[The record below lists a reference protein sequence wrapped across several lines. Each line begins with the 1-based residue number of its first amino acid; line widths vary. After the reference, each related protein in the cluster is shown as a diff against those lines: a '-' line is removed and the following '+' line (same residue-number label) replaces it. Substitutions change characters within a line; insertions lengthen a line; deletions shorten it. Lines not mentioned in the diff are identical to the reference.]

1 MTRAAPARAWA
12 GVWGRRAVAAALAL
26 ACASAAQAGLFDDD
40 EARRA
45 IVDLRAKVEQL
56 QQQNQKETQARQ
68 TEIAEA
74 IAVLKRSLLD
84 LNTQIELVRAD
95 VAKLRGAD
103 ELRARD
109 LGDLQRK
116 PKDASAVPDAAAL
129 EERLKPTEERL
140 KQLEERLKR
149 LEPVKVSV
157 DGRQFLAASD
167 EKKAYEDAIAPI
179 RTGDFAG
186 AAAALSAFQRHYPA
200 SGYNESVMYWLGNAQ
215 YGKRDYKDAISTF
228 RTLINASPDHPRASE
243 AMLAIANCQI
253 ELKETKAAK
262 RTLDELLKAY
272 PQSEA
277 AAAGKQRVATL
288 K

>member
-1 MTRAAPARAWA
+1 MR
-12 GVWGRRAVAAALAL
+12 AALAWGARAAAATL
-26 ACASAAQAGLFDDD
+26 ALAVASAAQAGIFDDD

-68 TEIAEA
+68 AEIAEA
-74 IAVLKRSLLD
+74 IVVLKRSLLD

-95 VAKLRGAD
+95 VAKLRGSD

-116 PKDASAVPDAAAL
+116 PKDAAAAPDATAL

-149 LEPVKVSV
+149 LEPLKVSV
-157 DGRQFLAASD
+157 DGQQFLVGPD
-167 EKKAYEDAIAPI
+167 EKKGYEDAIAPI
-179 RTGDFAG
+179 RTGDFAA
-186 AAAALSAFQRHYPA
+186 AAAALSAFQRRYPA
-200 SGYNESVMYWLGNAQ
+200 SGYNDSVMYWLGNAQ

-228 RTLINASPDHPRASE
+228 RALINGSPQHPRASE

-253 ELKETKAAK
+253 ELKETKAAR

-277 AAAGKQRVATL
+277 AAAGRQRVATL

>member
-1 MTRAAPARAWA
+1 MRAAPAWAWGA
-12 GVWGRRAVAAALAL
+12 RAAAATLAL
-26 ACASAAQAGLFDDD
+26 AVASAAQAGIFDDD

-56 QQQNQKETQARQ
+56 QQQNQKETLARQ

-74 IAVLKRSLLD
+74 ISVLKRSLLD

-109 LGDLQRK
+109 VGDLQRK
-116 PKDASAVPDAAAL
+116 PKDAAAAPDAAAL

-157 DGRQFLAASD
+157 DGQSLLVTPD
-167 EKKAYEDAIAPI
+167 EKKGYEDAIAPI

-186 AAAALSAFQRHYPA
+186 AAAALSAFQRRYPA
-200 SGYNESVMYWLGNAQ
+200 SGYHDSVMYWLGNAQ

-228 RTLINASPDHPRASE
+228 RSLINASPEHPRASE

-253 ELKETKAAK
+253 ELKDTKAAK
-262 RTLDELLKAY
+262 RTLDELMKAY

-277 AAAGKQRVATL
+277 AAAGRQRVATL
-288 K
+288 R

>member
-1 MTRAAPARAWA
+1 VTRATPARALAW
-12 GVWGRRAVAAALAL
+12 VWGRRAAAAALAL

-68 TEIAEA
+68 AEIAEA

-116 PKDASAVPDAAAL
+116 PKEAAAVPDTAAL
-129 EERLKPTEERL
+129 EERLRPTEERL
-140 KQLEERLKR
+140 RQLEERLRR

-157 DGRQFLAASD
+157 DGQQFLAAPD

-179 RTGDFAG
+179 RTGDFAA
-186 AAAALSAFQRHYPA
+186 AAAALSAFQHRYPA

-228 RTLINASPDHPRASE
+228 RALISAAPNHPRASE

-253 ELKETKAAK
+253 ELKETKVAR

-277 AAAGKQRVATL
+277 AAAGKQRLATL

>member
-1 MTRAAPARAWA
+1 MRAMPVWAWGAR
-12 GVWGRRAVAAALAL
+12 VAAATLAL
-26 ACASAAQAGLFDDD
+26 AVASAAQAGIFDDD

-56 QQQNQKETQARQ
+56 QLQNQKETQARQ
-68 TEIAEA
+68 AEIAEA

-116 PKDASAVPDAAAL
+116 PKEAGVPDAAAL

-140 KQLEERLKR
+140 KQLDERLKR

-157 DGRQFLAASD
+157 DGQQFLASLD
-167 EKKAYEDAIAPI
+167 EKKSYEDAIAPI
-179 RTGDFAG
+179 RTGDFAA
-186 AAAALSAFQRHYPA
+186 AAAALSAFQRRYPG
-200 SGYNESVMYWLGNAQ
+200 SGYNESVTYWLGNAQ
-215 YGKRDYKDAISTF
+215 YGKRDYKDAISSF
-228 RTLINASPDHPRASE
+228 RALISRAPDHPRASE
-243 AMLAIANCQI
+243 ALLAIANCQI
-253 ELKETKAAK
+253 ELKDTKSAR
-262 RTLDELLKAY
+262 RTLDELLKTY

-277 AAAGKQRVATL
+277 AAAGRQRVATL

>member
-1 MTRAAPARAWA
+1 MRVMPAWA
-12 GVWGRRAVAAALAL
+12 WGARVAAATLAL
-26 ACASAAQAGLFDDD
+26 AAASAAQAGIFDDD

-56 QQQNQKETQARQ
+56 QLQNQKETQARQ
-68 TEIAEA
+68 AEIAEA

-116 PKDASAVPDAAAL
+116 PKEAGVPDVAAL

-140 KQLEERLKR
+140 KQLDERLKR
-149 LEPVKVSV
+149 LEPVKVGV
-157 DGRQFLAASD
+157 DGQQFLVSLE

-179 RTGDFAG
+179 RTGDFA
-186 AAAALSAFQRHYPA
+186 AAVAALSAFQRRYPG
-200 SGYNESVMYWLGNAQ
+200 SGYNDSVTYWLGNAQ
-215 YGKRDYKDAISTF
+215 YGKRDYKDAISSF
-228 RTLINASPDHPRASE
+228 RTLISGTPAHPRASE
-243 AMLAIANCQI
+243 ALLAIANCQI
-253 ELKETKAAK
+253 ELKDTKSAR
-262 RTLDELLKAY
+262 RTLDELLKTY

-277 AAAGKQRVATL
+277 AAAGRQRMATL

>member
-1 MTRAAPARAWA
+1 MRAVPVWAWGAR
-12 GVWGRRAVAAALAL
+12 VAAATLAL
-26 ACASAAQAGLFDDD
+26 AVASAAQAGIFDDD

-56 QQQNQKETQARQ
+56 QLQNQKETQARQ
-68 TEIAEA
+68 AEIAEA

-116 PKDASAVPDAAAL
+116 PKEAGVPDAAAL

-140 KQLEERLKR
+140 KQLDERLKR

-157 DGRQFLAASD
+157 DGQQFLASLD

-179 RTGDFAG
+179 RTGDFAA
-186 AAAALSAFQRHYPA
+186 AAAALSAFQRRYPG
-200 SGYNESVMYWLGNAQ
+200 SGYNDSVTYWLGNAQ
-215 YGKRDYKDAISTF
+215 YGKRDYKDAISSF
-228 RTLINASPDHPRASE
+228 RALISGAPEHPRASE
-243 AMLAIANCQI
+243 ALLAIANCQI
-253 ELKETKAAK
+253 ELKDTKSAR
-262 RTLDELLKAY
+262 RTLDELLKTY

-277 AAAGKQRVATL
+277 AAAGRQRVATL

>member
-1 MTRAAPARAWA
+1 MRVMPAWA
-12 GVWGRRAVAAALAL
+12 WGARVAAATLAL
-26 ACASAAQAGLFDDD
+26 AAASAAQAGIFDDD

-56 QQQNQKETQARQ
+56 QLQNQKETQARQ
-68 TEIAEA
+68 AEIAEA

-116 PKDASAVPDAAAL
+116 PKEAGVPDAAAL

-140 KQLEERLKR
+140 KQLDERLKR

-157 DGRQFLAASD
+157 DGQQFLVSLE

-179 RTGDFAG
+179 RTGDFA
-186 AAAALSAFQRHYPA
+186 AAVAALSAFQRRYPG
-200 SGYNESVMYWLGNAQ
+200 SGYNDSVTYWLGNAQ
-215 YGKRDYKDAISTF
+215 YGKRDYKDAISSF
-228 RTLINASPDHPRASE
+228 RTLISGTPAHPRASE
-243 AMLAIANCQI
+243 ALLAIANCQI
-253 ELKETKAAK
+253 ELKDTKSAR
-262 RTLDELLKAY
+262 RTLDELLKTY

-277 AAAGKQRVATL
+277 AAAGRQRMATL

>member
-1 MTRAAPARAWA
+1 MRAMPAWGARAA
-12 GVWGRRAVAAALAL
+12 AATLAL
-26 ACASAAQAGLFDDD
+26 AVASAAQAGIFDDD

-68 TEIAEA
+68 AEIAEA

-109 LGDLQRK
+109 VGDLQRK
-116 PKDASAVPDAAAL
+116 PKDAAAAPDAAAL

-149 LEPVKVSV
+149 LEPIKVSV
-157 DGRQFLAASD
+157 DGQPLLVTPD
-167 EKKAYEDAIAPI
+167 EKKGYEDAIAPI

-186 AAAALSAFQRHYPA
+186 AAVALSAFQRRYPA
-200 SGYNESVMYWLGNAQ
+200 SAYNDSVMYWLGNAQ

-228 RTLINASPDHPRASE
+228 RALINASPEHPRASE

-253 ELKETKAAK
+253 ELKDTKAAK
-262 RTLDELLKAY
+262 RTLDELMKAY

-277 AAAGKQRVATL
+277 AAAGRQRVATL

>member
-1 MTRAAPARAWA
+1 MTRALPAWAWGARA
-12 GVWGRRAVAAALAL
+12 AAATLAL
-26 ACASAAQAGLFDDD
+26 AVASAAQAGIFDDD

-56 QQQNQKETQARQ
+56 QLQNQKETQARQ
-68 TEIAEA
+68 AEIAEA
-74 IAVLKRSLLD
+74 ISVLKRSLLD

-116 PKDASAVPDAAAL
+116 PKETAAVTDAAAL

-140 KQLEERLKR
+140 RQLEERLKR

-157 DGRQFLAASD
+157 DGQQFLVSLD
-167 EKKAYEDAIAPI
+167 EKKSYEDAIAPI
-179 RTGDFAG
+179 RTGDFAA
-186 AAAALSAFQRHYPA
+186 AAAALSAFQRRYPG
-200 SGYNESVMYWLGNAQ
+200 SGYNDSVTYWLGNAQ
-215 YGKRDYKDAISTF
+215 YGKRDYKDAISSF
-228 RTLINASPDHPRASE
+228 RTLISGTPDHPRASE
-243 AMLAIANCQI
+243 ALLAIANCQI
-253 ELKETKAAK
+253 ELKDTKSAR
-262 RTLDELLKAY
+262 RTLDELLKTY

-277 AAAGKQRVATL
+277 AAAGRQRVATL

>member
-1 MTRAAPARAWA
+1 MRVMPVSAGAR
-12 GVWGRRAVAAALAL
+12 VAAATLAL
-26 ACASAAQAGLFDDD
+26 AVASAAQAGIFDDD

-56 QQQNQKETQARQ
+56 QLQNQKETQARQ
-68 TEIAEA
+68 AEIAEA

-116 PKDASAVPDAAAL
+116 PKETGVPDAAAL

-140 KQLEERLKR
+140 KQLDERLKR
-149 LEPVKVSV
+149 LEPVRVSV
-157 DGRQFLAASD
+157 DGQQFLVSLD

-179 RTGDFAG
+179 RSGDFAA
-186 AAAALSAFQRHYPA
+186 AAAALSAFQHRYPG
-200 SGYNESVMYWLGNAQ
+200 SGYGQSVTYWLGNAQ

-228 RTLINASPDHPRASE
+228 RTLISSTPDHPRASE
-243 AMLAIANCQI
+243 ALLAIANCQI
-253 ELKETKAAK
+253 ELKDTKSAR
-262 RTLDELLKAY
+262 RTLDELLKTY

-277 AAAGKQRVATL
+277 AAAGRQRVATL